1 MADELY
7 DRLADIFN
15 LIGYGSRRSP
25 ELEALLKALF
35 TEEEARLAVNLSPM
49 MPEAPGKLAGRLGLD
64 AGHVA
69 HMLDNMADKGLIY
82 SSTRNG
88 EKWYKLI
95 QLVPGIFELQFM
107 KGEVTERGKELA
119 RLFDAYFHARMP
131 QEKAD
136 ARPGEGKRFGSSCS
150 WCFTACCT
158 SAWRRADRYRRGR
171 GSRWRHR
178 ADCRDMSA

>member
-1 MADELY
+1 MTDELY

-136 ARPGEGKRFGSSCS
+136 ARPGEGKRFNLLPADLRIEAGEKSSC
-150 WCFTACCT
+150 
-158 SAWRRADRYRRGR
+158 ADAVNGFSGY
-171 GSRWRHR
+171 
-178 ADCRDMSA
+178 